1 MDNLVKFFPMKDVV
15 HGPGVAQIGAIN
27 RDPVCKRSDVVPL
40 DLWIVKVVEIVDNRD
55 LVAFRDQP
63 LDKVGANKTGAARDE
78 NLHGAEGKE
87 ETMTRQG
94 ERQGGE
100 KTR

>member
-1 MDNLVKFFPMKDVV
+1 
-15 HGPGVAQIGAIN
+15 
-27 RDPVCKRSDVVPL
+27 
-40 DLWIVKVVEIVDNRD
+40 
-55 LVAFRDQP
+55 VAFRDQP
-63 LDKVGANKTGAARDE
+63 LDKVRANKTGAARDE

-100 KTR
+100 KRR